1 MVMHSFAVA
10 NSHSLLRAL
19 LLGLF
24 LLPCAARGEEAAPPR
39 SLALL
44 VGVSEYPHLR
54 ERHGEELYR
63 RQIRLNGPENDVSL
77 MTATLVECLGFDPK
91 AIESLAGW
99 PEDPARRPTRDN
111 VVAAL
116 QRLAATVHKGDRV
129 VILMA
134 GHGSQQPDA
143 EEDEPD
149 GLDEIFLCADAQ
161 GWDFKRGVVPNSITD
176 DELGDL
182 VRAIRDAGALVWIIM
197 DCCHSGTMMRGAE
210 EEERSRRLDSD
221 LLGVPAAAAS
231 RGAGDDSDKKSS
243 LGSGGLERIVAMY
256 AAQSYRTAPEMS
268 LPKRSPDAKPHGLFS
283 FTIAARLRASGG
295 GLTYEELHS
304 QVLAAY
310 QALPYHN
317 TVPLAEGGALREKVT
332 GGEGSV
338 ALLVREAE
346 GELLLNAGR
355 LTDVVPGT
363 VLEIFR
369 PGRAGE
375 ADASLGF
382 VRVVE
387 ADLTT
392 AKCERVER
400 DGKTL
405 PKLTGDLRL
414 CPSRVVERPAP
425 DYRLKVFPVSA
436 DGTALDPAALPEEVR
451 AVFRD
456 YGARF
461 PLMEKRADADWLL
474 VVDGEQLSL
483 QPATGGSGPKRFA
496 VTAETLLDTMGQ
508 IFRVENLKRLA
519 GGGYAERLASGLK
532 VELLR
537 VLPDGK
543 TESMEE
549 GGRLRPGERVQLRLQ
564 NDSGRSYYVT
574 VLVIDAHYGLSVLFP
589 RRFSTPELSHVDRK
603 EVVIGPIPVNDS
615 TLGVEH
621 LLVLAVPRSEGDS
634 VVDFSWLATES
645 LTVRAGEEPKHR
657 GPKEGGPFGDLLAEL
672 AFGNGLAKSK
682 TRGFDGVP
690 AGEAVLGLISWR
702 TEWGRVQPADEA
714 GAAMSSTTSA
724 RPTGDLAP
732 RTQPEPWHPAS
743 DDTRPRGDLT
753 ALYAKVAP
761 AIVVVRTRTGHG
773 TGFLI
778 DDEGHILTNHHV
790 IANGF
795 TYSKGG
801 RMRVQ
806 IHLGTLD
813 ADGIMRIDEQPVEVE
828 IVLDDPQRDLAL
840 LRVPDPATR
849 LEGRT
854 PIAFSDSNPR
864 PGQACVMVGHPASA
878 MLWSLREGNVA
889 GIGRSPHDLVDILL
903 RGLIL
908 SGAQAEEMKSQL
920 QSTTPVKI
928 VLSSCQG
935 NPGDSGG
942 PLVDEEGRLLGVTFA
957 IPTEVRTDK
966 FVYHVHIDE
975 VKAFLRDR
983 PEPKAESKPAPPD
996 PWQIGPNV
1004 QTRRTP
1010 YSKSGCDL
1018 LLAGRMVERTDA
1030 KGGAAFNTEQ
1040 VFIDVDGDTGGDLS
1054 DEQTVMRV
1062 VSTRAFEAEIVLHF
1076 LGDRRVAFYDTK
1088 NSGVFD
1094 LILVDLD
1101 EDPEADVRFRLVDGA
1116 WQVET
1121 DIAVPWLQSTYLEDP
1136 RLQKLAL
1143 QKLQVV
1149 AK

>member
-1 MVMHSFAVA
+1 MHSFANA
-10 NSHSLLRAL
+10 NSHTLVRAL

-24 LLPCAARGEEAAPPR
+24 LLPCAVRGEEAPPPR
-39 SLALL
+39 SFALL

-54 ERHGEELYR
+54 ELHGEEIYQR
-63 RQIRLNGPENDVSL
+63 RIKLNGPENDVSL
-77 MTATLVECLGFDPK
+77 MTSTLVECLGFDPES
-91 AIESLAGW
+91 IEALAGW

-111 VVAAL
+111 IVAAL
-116 QRLAATVHKGDRV
+116 QRLAATAHKGDRV
-129 VILMA
+129 VVLMA

-143 EEDEPD
+143 EGDEPD

-161 GWDFKRGVVPNSITD
+161 GWDFKRGAVPNSITD
-176 DELGDL
+176 DELGEL

-210 EEERSRRLDSD
+210 EEERSRRLASD
-221 LLGVPAAAAS
+221 LLGVPAVATS
-231 RGAGDDSDKKSS
+231 RGAGDDADKKSS
-243 LGSGGLERIVAMY
+243 MGGGGLERIVAMY
-256 AAQSYRTAPEMS
+256 AAQSYRTAPEMA
-268 LPKRSPDAKPHGLFS
+268 LPKRSPAAKTHGLFS
-283 FTIAARLRASGG
+283 FTIASRLRASGG
-295 GLTYEELHS
+295 GLTFEELHA

-317 TVPLAEGGALREKVT
+317 TVPLAEGGALREKVA
-332 GGEGSV
+332 GGEGGIAV
-338 ALLVREAE
+338 LLREIE
-346 GELLLNAGR
+346 GELHLNAGR

-375 ADASLGF
+375 AEASLGF

-387 ADLTT
+387 ADLTG
-392 AKCERVER
+392 AVCERVER

-414 CPSRVVERPAP
+414 CPARVVERPAP
-425 DYRLKVFPVSA
+425 DYRLKIFPVAA
-436 DGTALDPAALPEEVR
+436 DGSALDPASLPEGVQ

-456 YGARF
+456 YGSRF
-461 PLMEKRADADWLL
+461 PLMEQRSDADWLL
-474 VVDGEQLSL
+474 VAEGGQLSL
-483 QPATGGSGPKRFA
+483 QPATGGAGSRRFA

-519 GGGYAERLASGLK
+519 GGGYAERLESGLT

-543 TESMEE
+543 TAPLEE
-549 GGRLRPGERVQLRLQ
+549 GGRLRPGERVKLRIQ
-564 NDSGRSYYVT
+564 NDSGRIYDVT
-574 VLVIDAHYGLSVLFP
+574 VLVIDAHYGMDPMFP
-589 RRFSTPELSHVDRK
+589 SRGTTSRLSHADRK
-603 EVVIGPIPVNDS
+603 EVVVGPIPVNDS

-621 LLVLAVPRSEGDS
+621 LLVLAVPRSEQDP
-634 VVDFSWLATES
+634 VIDFSWLATDS
-645 LTVRAGEEPKHR
+645 LKVRAKEEEKHR
-657 GPKEGGPFGDLLAEL
+657 GPKEGGPFGDLLDEL
-672 AFGNGLAKSK
+672 AFGTGLAKGK
-682 TRGFDGVP
+682 TRGLDSVP

-702 TEWGRVQPADEA
+702 TEWGRVQPSAEA
-714 GAAMSSTTSA
+714 GTALRSTTSA
-724 RPTGDLAP
+724 CPTGDLAP
-732 RTQPEPWHPAS
+732 RTQPEPWRPAS
-743 DDTRPRGDLT
+743 DDARPRGDLT

-778 DDEGHILTNHHV
+778 DDRGHVLTNHHV

-813 ADGIMRIDEQPVEVE
+813 ADGIMRLDEQPVEVE
-828 IVLDDPQRDLAL
+828 VVLDDPQRDLAL

-849 LEGRT
+849 LAGRV
-854 PIAFSDSNPR
+854 PITFSDANPR

-908 SGAQAEEMKSQL
+908 SGTQAEQMKSQL
-920 QSTTPVKI
+920 ESTTPVKI

-966 FVYHVHIDE
+966 FVYHIHIDE

-983 PEPKAESKPAPPD
+983 PEPKTETKPAPPD

-1010 YSKSGCDL
+1010 FSKTGCDL
-1018 LLAGRMVERTDA
+1018 LLAGRMVERPDA

-1054 DEQTVMRV
+1054 DEQTVLRV

-1121 DIAVPWLQSTYLEDP
+1121 DLNVPWLQSTYLEDP
-1136 RLQKLAL
+1136 RLQRLAL